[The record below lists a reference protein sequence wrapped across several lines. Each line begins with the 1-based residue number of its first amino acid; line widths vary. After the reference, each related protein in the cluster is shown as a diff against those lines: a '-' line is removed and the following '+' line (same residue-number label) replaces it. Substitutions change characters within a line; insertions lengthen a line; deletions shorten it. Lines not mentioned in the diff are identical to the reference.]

1 MLISL
6 FGASTE
12 EEKADLK
19 SLVGDIG
26 NRKVFRTSIH
36 VIIEREHTTE
46 AEGEKSGLEGTVETE
61 DEGEKDRVE
70 EEEHRKLSLEESEEE
85 DDDLFGSDIEET
97 EFEKYFDV

>member
-1 MLISL
+1 M
-6 FGASTE
+6 
-12 EEKADLK
+12 
-19 SLVGDIG
+19 
-26 NRKVFRTSIH
+26 
-36 VIIEREHTTE
+36 
-46 AEGEKSGLEGTVETE
+46 EGTVETE